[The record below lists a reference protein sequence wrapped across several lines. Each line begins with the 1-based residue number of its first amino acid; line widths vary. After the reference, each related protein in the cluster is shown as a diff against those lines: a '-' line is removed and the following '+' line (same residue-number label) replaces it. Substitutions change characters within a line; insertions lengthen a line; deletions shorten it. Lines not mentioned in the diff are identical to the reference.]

1 MHKEPQKHWALVS
14 SLHGLPPR
22 QSALAQRARKQNG
35 APMLRSL
42 IFLAPGATE
51 SAYPSVCA
59 RFCLGMGL
67 HVCGCVWLGGRPT
80 GPRDAAGLD
89 VETLNALQALSR
101 TGSVVHV
108 DMDHGTPDA
117 PKPHPGPSPP
127 PGEGG
132 GGAGVR
138 AQPIG

>member
-1 MHKEPQKHWALVS
+1 
-14 SLHGLPPR
+14 
-22 QSALAQRARKQNG
+22 
-35 APMLRSL
+35 
-42 IFLAPGATE
+42 
-51 SAYPSVCA
+51 
-59 RFCLGMGL
+59 
-67 HVCGCVWLGGRPT
+67 LGGRPT

-127 PGEGG
+127 RG
-132 GGAGVR
+132 GGAGGWCPCSTACLPARQSPSPPSLVVPTELR
-138 AQPIG
+138 LCPSEFKLAGFGPAWGFGPQPQSGHVPPE